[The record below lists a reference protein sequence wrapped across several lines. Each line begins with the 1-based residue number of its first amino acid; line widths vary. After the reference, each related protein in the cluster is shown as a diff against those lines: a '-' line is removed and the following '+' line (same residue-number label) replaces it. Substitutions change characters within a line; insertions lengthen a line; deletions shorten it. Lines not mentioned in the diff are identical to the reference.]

1 MKSRKVYILLT
12 VPIFINLVLVSCRE
26 EETVVDQQL
35 PVYDPLPYPLEVPW
49 YFPDSLQLSADNALT
64 VEGVELGRMLF
75 YETQLSADNSISCA
89 SCHQQEFAFTDGQQF
104 ASGIG
109 GATFRRN
116 AMSLHNLL
124 WVSHLN
130 WDGSASSL
138 EAQAIMPLT
147 NSLEMGL
154 TSVDEAVVRLQD
166 TEKYPD
172 QFYRAFGKDS
182 ITSENLLKALAQ
194 FQRTLISDDSKLD
207 RYWRGEYQPT
217 ELEVRGM
224 DLFYTHPE
232 PSQGIRGGNCGDCH
246 LGPFTGGAIDGFNGF
261 HNNGLETDAGLP
273 AGLSAHSGNDFDRG
287 KFRAPSLRNI
297 ALTAPYMHDGRFQTL
312 EEVLEHYDEHIQM
325 SQTLDPLIR
334 QASNEP
340 IIAGEPVKLRLQE
353 DEKEAILAFLRMLTD
368 STFIQ
373 DKRFSNPFSQ

>member
-147 NSLEMGL
+147 NPLEMGL
-154 TSVDEAVVRLQD
+154 TSVDEAVKRLQD

-246 LGPFTGGAIDGFNGF
+246 LGPFTGGAIEGFNGF

-297 ALTAPYMHDGRFQTL
+297 GLTAPYMHDGRFQTL
-312 EEVLEHYDEHIQM
+312 EEVLEHYDEHIRM
-325 SQTLDPLIR
+325 SETLDPLIR

>member
-89 SCHQQEFAFTDGQQF
+89 SCHQQELAFTDGQQF

-109 GATFRRN
+109 GATFRKN

-154 TSVDEAVVRLQD
+154 TSVDEAVKRLQD
-166 TEKYPD
+166 TEDYPQ

-340 IIAGEPVKLRLQE
+340 IIQGEPVKLHLKE

-373 DKRFSNPFSQ
+373 DERFSNPFSQ

>member
-89 SCHQQEFAFTDGQQF
+89 SCHQQELAFTDGQQF

-109 GATFRRN
+109 GATFRKN

-166 TEKYPD
+166 TEDYPQ

-340 IIAGEPVKLRLQE
+340 IIQGEPVKLHLKE

-373 DKRFSNPFSQ
+373 DERFSNPFSQ

>member
-1 MKSRKVYILLT
+1 MKSRKFYILFTAL
-12 VPIFINLVLVSCRE
+12 IFLNLLLVSCRE

-35 PVYDPLPYPLEVPW
+35 PQYDPQPYPLEVPW

-64 VEGVELGRMLF
+64 VDGVELGRMLF

-89 SCHQQEFAFTDGQQF
+89 SCHQQELAFTDGQQF

-147 NSLEMGL
+147 NPLEMGL
-154 TSVDEAVVRLQD
+154 ASVDEAVVRLQD
-166 TEKYPD
+166 SENYPQ
-172 QFYRAFGKDS
+172 QFYRAFGNDS

-194 FQRTLISDDSKLD
+194 FQRILISDDSRLD
-207 RYWRGEYQPT
+207 RYWRGEYKPT
-217 ELEVRGM
+217 ELELRGM

-232 PSQGIRGGNCGDCH
+232 ASQGIRGGNCGDCH

-261 HNNGLETDAGLP
+261 HNNGLDPDATLGEGL
-273 AGLSAHSGNDFDRG
+273 AANTGNAFDRG

-297 ALTAPYMHDGRFQTL
+297 GLTAPYMHDGRFQTL
-312 EEVLEHYDEHIQM
+312 EEVLEHYDEHIRM
-325 SQTLDPLIR
+325 SETLDPLIR

-340 IIAGEPVKLRLQE
+340 IISGEPVKLRLQE

-373 DKRFSNPFSQ
+373 DERFSNPFSQ